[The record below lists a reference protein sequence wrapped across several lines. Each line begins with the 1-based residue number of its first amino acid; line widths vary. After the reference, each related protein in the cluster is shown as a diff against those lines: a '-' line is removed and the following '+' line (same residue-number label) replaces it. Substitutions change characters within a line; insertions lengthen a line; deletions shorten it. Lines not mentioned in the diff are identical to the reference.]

1 MKDFHK
7 KESPFQGITGLA
19 GGATGLR
26 MAGVADKTKYIDEV
40 FSTYVYTG
48 NGGANQ
54 ITNNIDNS
62 KGGLVWMKNRDR
74 STYASNL
81 VFDTERGSTKYI
93 LTDAAEA
100 EATSGA
106 GTGINTFNDD
116 GFTLQ
121 GNGYGT
127 NYNTEN
133 FVSWNFRKQK
143 GFLDIVTY
151 TGNGSVRTI
160 SHGLGSVPG
169 LIMIKNLSDVNSWFT
184 YHRDLGPSS
193 YVMLN
198 HVNAENPSQSWF
210 MNDTAPTATEFTLGT
225 GGNVNQSGD
234 DFIAYVFAG
243 GSSTAATA
251 TSVDLDGTGDY
262 LYTPDYNWITNFS
275 FGTGDFTV
283 EGWFKWDNNASGLF
297 QIAGTGGL
305 TSSYFEQRPCVWM
318 ASDDTFS
325 FNANNSQ
332 QTTDVKGRVG
342 QWTHVAYV
350 RESNK
355 TSLYVNG
362 TIAKRVTDNQDYG
375 GFAVAVGGYWS
386 TSYLFDGKI
395 SNFRIVKGTAVY
407 TDSFKPPT
415 EPLTNITGTQLL
427 CCQGST
433 ATAATVLE
441 NGSLTANGDP
451 TADTTDSPFDDP
463 DGFKFSADENQ
474 NIVKVGKWIGN
485 GLGSGTF
492 TGTIVNIGWEPQW
505 VLVKNTDL
513 ATEPWMLMDTL
524 RGIPTYPAGPSGGDQ
539 VLYPTYDSAEASIN
553 NIDLT
558 ATGFRC
564 TNGDDKINGSG
575 HSYIYMAIRRPD
587 GLVGKPPSAGTG
599 AFTMDTG
606 SSSGVP
612 PGSFDSGFPVDFA
625 LYRQTLN
632 PGNWMAPSRFTAQ
645 EAVETNTT
653 QPESADSGA
662 EFDSNLGW
670 YDVASSAYQ
679 SWMWKRGQG
688 FDVVTY
694 FGDSKGVLPDK
705 GTPVAHSLNAVPE
718 MIWTKGRNS
727 TSNWSV
733 YHKGLNGGTN
743 PEQYYLE
750 LDNTNAETTAQNRW
764 NDIAPTSTHF
774 FVGDNSDT
782 GASDDTYVSMLFASA
797 NDIDGNPISKVGYY
811 TGTGVTSGHQITL
824 GFQPRYLIL
833 KGTNGT
839 NWWTF
844 DTVRGWNGSSD
855 KVMNLDNT
863 DASANIGGFA
873 TPNATGF
880 NIITD
885 GVGNNSGVNYIYYA
899 HA

>member
-1 MKDFHK
+1 MNNNAWFK
-7 KESPFQGITGLA
+7 KENPLLSLQSMS
-19 GGATGLR
+19 GGA
-26 MAGVADKTKYIDEV
+26 AGSLMQGAADKTKYIDEV
-40 FSTYVYTG
+40 FSTYVYAG

-93 LTDAAEA
+93 LTDTNAA

-121 GNGYGT
+121 GNGYGS
-127 NYNTEN
+127 NYNTEK

-198 HVNAENPSQSWF
+198 HYNGENSSQSWF
-210 MNDTAPTATEFTLGT
+210 MNDTTPTSTEFTLGT

-262 LYTPDYNWITNFS
+262 LSTPDYNWITNFS

-318 ASDDTFS
+318 AADDTFS
-325 FNANNSQ
+325 FNANNAQ
-332 QTTDVKGRVG
+332 VTTDVKGRWG

-362 TIAKRVTDNQDYG
+362 TVAKRVTDNQDYG

-441 NGSLTANGDP
+441 SGGSLTANGDP

-485 GLGSGTF
+485 GVNNSGEG
-492 TGTIVNIGWEPQW
+492 GTIINNIGWEPQW

-513 ATEPWMLMDTL
+513 ASEPWMLMDSM
-524 RGIPTYPAGPSGGDQ
+524 RGIPAYGSAGGDQ
-539 VLYPTYDSAEASIN
+539 VLYPNYDNAEATVS

-558 ATGFRC
+558 ATGFTC
-564 TNGDDKINGSG
+564 VNSDDKINGSG
-575 HSYIYMAIRRPD
+575 HSYIYMAIRR
-587 GLVGKPPSAGTG
+587 
-599 AFTMDTG
+599 
-606 SSSGVP
+606 
-612 PGSFDSGFPVDFA
+612 
-625 LYRQTLN
+625 
-632 PGNWMAPSRFTAQ
+632 
-645 EAVETNTT
+645 
-653 QPESADSGA
+653 
-662 EFDSNLGW
+662 
-670 YDVASSAYQ
+670 
-679 SWMWKRGQG
+679 
-688 FDVVTY
+688 
-694 FGDSKGVLPDK
+694 
-705 GTPVAHSLNAVPE
+705 
-718 MIWTKGRNS
+718 
-727 TSNWSV
+727 
-733 YHKGLNGGTN
+733 
-743 PEQYYLE
+743 
-750 LDNTNAETTAQNRW
+750 
-764 NDIAPTSTHF
+764 
-774 FVGDNSDT
+774 
-782 GASDDTYVSMLFASA
+782 
-797 NDIDGNPISKVGYY
+797 
-811 TGTGVTSGHQITL
+811 
-824 GFQPRYLIL
+824 
-833 KGTNGT
+833 
-839 NWWTF
+839 
-844 DTVRGWNGSSD
+844 
-855 KVMNLDNT
+855 
-863 DASANIGGFA
+863 
-873 TPNATGF
+873 
-880 NIITD
+880 
-885 GVGNNSGVNYIYYA
+885 
-899 HA
+899 

>member
-7 KESPFQGITGLA
+7 KEKPLQGISGWG

-40 FSTYVYTG
+40 FSTYVYAG

-93 LTDAAEA
+93 LTDAADA

-121 GNGYGT
+121 GNGYGS
-127 NYNTEN
+127 NYNTEK

-151 TGNGSVRTI
+151 SGNGVSGRTI

-169 LIMIKNLSDVNSWFT
+169 LIMIKSTTDATSWFT
-184 YHRDLGPSS
+184 YHRDLGPTK
-193 YVMLN
+193 YLMLN
-198 HVNAENPSQSWF
+198 HVNAEATQSWF
-210 MNDTAPTATEFTLGT
+210 MNDTAPTATEFTLGHST
-225 GGNVNQSGD
+225 NVNGSGRD
-234 DFIAYVFAG
+234 YVAYVFAG

-262 LYTPDYNWITNFS
+262 LSTPDYNWISNFS

-318 ASDDTFS
+318 SASDTFS
-325 FNANNSQ
+325 FNANNAQ

-350 RESNK
+350 RHNNK

-415 EPLTNITGTQLL
+415 EPLTNITGTELL

-433 ATAATVLE
+433 ATAATVLGSG
-441 NGSLTANGDP
+441 GSLTANGDP

-463 DGFKFSADENQ
+463 DGFKFGADENQ

-485 GLGSGTF
+485 GMGTGTF
-492 TGTIVNIGWEPQW
+492 DGTIVNTGWEPQW
-505 VLVKNTDL
+505 LLVKNTDL
-513 ATEPWMLMDTL
+513 GTEPWMLMDSM
-524 RGIPTYPAGPSGGDQ
+524 RGIPSMNAAAGDQ
-539 VLYPTYDSAEASIN
+539 VLYPTYDSAEATIN
-553 NIDLT
+553 NLDTT
-558 ATGFRC
+558 ANGFRC
-564 TNGDDKINGSG
+564 TNADDKINGSG
-575 HSYIYMAIRRPD
+575 HSYIYMAIRMPD
-587 GLVGKPPSAGTG
+587 GVVGKPADAGTDV
-599 AFTMDTG
+599 FTMVTG
-606 SSSGVP
+606 NSSSTIPTYV
-612 PGSFDSGFPVDFA
+612 SGFPVDFA
-625 LYRQTLN
+625 LQRKPANAFSWDAVSRLTSSKYVQTN
-632 PGNWMAPSRFTAQ
+632 DNGAAATYSPQYSWDS
-645 EAVETNTT
+645 NTGWA
-653 QPESADSGA
+653 ADSGCDA
-662 EFDSNLGW
+662 NF
-670 YDVASSAYQ
+670 Q

-688 FDVVTY
+688 FDVVAY
-694 FGDSKGVLPDK
+694 HGDPKGVLPDK
-705 GTPVAHSLNAVPE
+705 CTPIPHSLNAVPE

-727 TSNWSV
+727 PSNWSV

-750 LDNTNAETTAQNRW
+750 LDNTNQEATQSNRW
-764 NDIAPTSTHF
+764 NDTAPTSTHF

-782 GASDDTYVSMLFASA
+782 GATSDDYIAMLFASA
-797 NDIDGNPISKVGYY
+797 NDADGNPISKVGSYDGSNSEQ
-811 TGTGVTSGHQITL
+811 TITT
-824 GFQPRYLIL
+824 GFQPRFLIIKRVDAGYAWFVL
-833 KGTNGT
+833 
-839 NWWTF
+839 
-844 DTVRGWNGSSD
+844 DTTRGWGSGSD
-855 KVMNLDNT
+855 SQLQLNDNQAEQAHDFGAPT
-863 DASANIGGFA
+863 
-873 TPNATGF
+873 ATGF
-880 NIITD
+880 TLTSFDSYNI
-885 GVGNNSGVNYIYYA
+885 SGGKFIYYA

>member
-93 LTDAAEA
+93 LTDTNAA

-121 GNGYGT
+121 GNGYGS

-375 GFAVAVGGYWS
+375 GFVVAVGGYWS

-415 EPLTNITGTQLL
+415 EPLTNITGTELL

-433 ATAATVLE
+433 ATAATVLA
-441 NGSLTANGDP
+441 NGSLADNGDS

-463 DGFKFSADENQ
+463 DGFKFGADENQ

-485 GLGSGTF
+485 GLGTGTF
-492 TGTIVNIGWEPQW
+492 DGTIVNTGWEPQW
-505 VLVKNTDL
+505 LLVKNTDL
-513 ATEPWMLMDTL
+513 GTEPWMLMDSM
-524 RGIPTYPAGPSGGDQ
+524 RGIPSMNAAAGDQ
-539 VLYPTYDSAEASIN
+539 VLYPTYDSAEATIN
-553 NIDLT
+553 NLDTT
-558 ATGFRC
+558 ANGFRC
-564 TNGDDKINGSG
+564 TNGDDKINGQG
-575 HSYIYMAIRRPD
+575 HSYIYMAIRMSD
-587 GLVGKPPSAGTG
+587 ALVGKPPSAGTG
-599 AFTMDTG
+599 VFAMDTG
-606 SSSGVP
+606 ASSTTIP
-612 PGSFDSGFPVDFA
+612 NFDSGFPVDFA
-625 LYRQTLN
+625 LRKN
-632 PGNWMAPSRFTAQ
+632 ISSSVNWISAARLTASKYLIPNDNSAASSTNSWFTW
-645 EAVETNTT
+645 
-653 QPESADSGA
+653 
-662 EFDSNLGW
+662 DSNLGW
-670 YDVASSAYQ
+670 ATDGTNQ
-679 SWMWKRGQG
+679 NSWMWKRGQG
-688 FDVVTY
+688 FDVVAY
-694 FGDSKGVLPDK
+694 HGDPKSVLPDK
-705 GTPVAHSLNAVPE
+705 GTPIPHSLNAVPE

-733 YHKGLNGGTN
+733 YHKDLNGGTN

-750 LDNTNAETTAQNRW
+750 LDNNNQEATQSNRW
-764 NDIAPTSTHF
+764 NDIAPNSTHF

-782 GASDDTYVSMLFASA
+782 GATSDDYISMLFASA
-797 NDIDGNPISKVGYY
+797 NDADGNPISKVGSYD
-811 TGTGVTSGHQITL
+811 GTGSSGLSVTT
-824 GFQPRYLIL
+824 GFQPRFLLI
-833 KGTNGT
+833 KRTNAGST
-839 NWWTF
+839 NWNVY
-844 DTVRGWNGSSD
+844 DSVRGFSSGND
-855 KVMNLDNT
+855 SILYLDTTQAAVTNT
-863 DASANIGGFA
+863 DIGEF
-873 TPNATGF
+873 TSTGF
-880 NIITD
+880 TINETYNDI
-885 GVGNNSGVNYIYYA
+885 NHASGKYIYYA